1 MSANPDAVELL
12 KRRMKWQQ
20 IAASGRPAEV
30 KVALLA
36 SFTIDMLQPYL
47 GVALEE
53 EGLPADVWVGPYNQI
68 LQECLTPGSRTEEYA
83 PDYLVVCPRLEEL
96 WSGRPLP
103 RTAATGA
110 AAEVDYHHEA
120 LQLADVCASAAR
132 RLSARLLFVLPPV
145 PEERPLGVGD
155 AGDVDGVVSTATA
168 VREALRRR
176 LAGRPGVLLADLDV
190 LVRRLGTE
198 RSYNPAMLVFGHIPF
213 SDDLF
218 LALGGEIARLV
229 GLRRGIGRRL
239 AVLDADGVVWGGR
252 LAELGAAGVD
262 LAGGGPG
269 LAHRQ
274 LQSHLLERRRSGLR
288 LALVSPAPEDAV
300 AAALCRPEMRL
311 RREHLDAVET
321 GGASPDAQVRDVA
334 EKLGVA
340 LEEVVWLC
348 AEEARRA
355 AVADALSDVAV
366 VALPEDVARWR
377 LTLPAERA
385 LDRLPL
391 PSPKAASSAAGVS
404 LEAFL
409 ASLELRVSFDPL
421 GPDAARKIV
430 DMQQQIS
437 EFNVAAAV
445 RTVEEVAADLD
456 GGTGEVLAVRVRD
469 RFDDYG
475 VAGLV
480 RATRAEEALEVDT
493 LLLNCRVLGKR
504 VEAFLLE
511 RLAEDATSA
520 GLAHLRIRY
529 RPTDRNAPV
538 LDWLRRVDGD
548 AVHPWEDGWT
558 LDVTAERA
566 FAWARGQQEVF
577 TGSPAAGEPAAA
589 AEPEAPAED
598 AAAPVGS
605 AAPRHVFRPR
615 GGAAAVTAVDLGDAE
630 AILAAVRAEKRRAT
644 APGSDAA
651 FVASRTP
658 TEEMLTA
665 IWTEVLH
672 RDTVGVYDN
681 FFRLGGH
688 SLLATR
694 VLSRL
699 RDAFGVELPLKT
711 VFEAPT
717 PAAMAERVERAR
729 RDGSLPASPDLE
741 PMPRSGPLPLSFAQR
756 RLWTLDQ
763 LEPGSTGYNMQV
775 GLRLRGPLERSAME
789 LALRRLVERHESLRT
804 TFTEEDG
811 EGVQVVAETLELPFE
826 NADLTAEDPARRTAA
841 VRRLAAGEAARAF
854 DLERGPLFRL
864 TLIRQDDDDHVLLLT
879 LHHIIGDVWSL
890 GVFFQELMADY
901 VAARGGTA
909 APLEPL
915 PVQVGDFAV
924 WQRRWMEGDVLAAH
938 LDFWSR
944 RLEGAP
950 RILELPTDH
959 PRPDA
964 LSHRNGRLGL
974 ELPEGL
980 ARRLREMGGR
990 YGATVF
996 MTLFAAF
1003 ATLLSR
1009 WSRQRNLLV
1018 GMPIANRNRT
1028 ELERLIGF
1036 VANTLVLR
1044 ADLKG
1049 RPSFGTLLERIR
1061 EYVLAVVDY
1070 QDVPF
1075 ESLVKELRPPRD
1087 PSRNPL
1093 FQVMFAFHNVPP
1105 PEMAGSDLVVESVD
1119 LERGLNPFDIFLHL
1133 WEEEDGELGG
1143 SLSYSLDL
1151 FERPTAERLLA
1162 DFVTVLEAVVES
1174 SEAPLEELLDGRVV
1188 PPGTAVASTA
1198 TAAGAAALREA
1209 PYVAPRN
1216 DREAALV
1223 AIWEEV
1229 LQRERIGVD
1238 DNFFFVG
1245 GDSILALRLIAR
1257 ARQEGLA
1264 LVPRQIMRHQTVAA
1278 LAAKVGEGS
1287 PGETPEPQGPA
1298 TGEVVVTPSQG
1309 FFFALELA
1317 NRDYF
1322 NQVFYGELLE
1332 EVEPRIL
1339 ERAFAALPEHH
1350 DGLRLRFTEEDGTWR
1365 SRYTPPDGTSPLE
1378 VVDLGAEEE
1387 ERWDEVIAETEA
1399 RLHRRLRLAAGPTF
1413 SAVLFTLPEGRR
1425 DRLMIFV
1432 HHIVTDGVSWGVLM
1446 EDLELACRQLE
1457 RGDER
1462 PVLPPKTA
1470 SIQRWAEVLRKASGS
1485 EEVRG
1490 ELGFWTGRKWAES
1503 PLLPVD
1509 HEGGANLERHVTLL
1523 SETLTVEATQTL
1535 LRRVPEL
1542 GSTDVADLL
1551 LAAVV
1556 ESLAEWTG
1564 RRTLSVCL
1572 TRNGRHLPWGD
1583 LDTSRTVGWLVHIF
1597 PVLLELDGTDDL
1609 LAAGRLVHDH
1619 LQTVPRQGLG
1629 FGLLRFLADDAP
1641 MRERMASI
1649 PMPQLLFN
1657 YFGKVDASGVG
1668 SSLLLPIERGRPEI
1682 HDPGGVREFQLI
1694 VNTLVDDD
1702 RLRFNCT
1709 FSDQLYEPA
1718 TLKQRLDVAVELLEN
1733 LAHKLGLEGET
1744 TRLGDEEPEPQ
1755 LVS

>member
-1 MSANPDAVELL
+1 MSANPAAVELL

-20 IAASGRPAEV
+20 IAASERDAEV

-36 SFTIDMLQPYL
+36 SFTIDMLEPYL

-68 LQECLTPGSRTEEYA
+68 LQECLTPGSRTEEYD

-103 RTAATGA
+103 CTAE
-110 AAEVDYHHEA
+110 AEADYHHEA
-120 LQLADVCASAAR
+120 LQLADVCVSASR
-132 RLSARLLFVLPPV
+132 RLSARLLFVLPPI
-145 PEERPLGVGD
+145 PEELPLGVGD
-155 AGDVDGVVSTATA
+155 AGDVDGVVATATA

-176 LAGRPGVLLADLDV
+176 LAGHLGVLLADLDV
-190 LVRRLGTE
+190 LVRRLGVE

-213 SDDLF
+213 SDELF
-218 LALGGEIARLV
+218 LALGFEIARLV
-229 GLRRGIGRRL
+229 GLRRGFGRRL

-252 LAELGAAGVD
+252 LAELGAAEVD

-274 LQSHLLERRRSGLR
+274 LQDHLLERRRRGLR
-288 LALVSPAPEDAV
+288 LALVSPAAGEEV
-300 AAALCRPEMRL
+300 AAALARPEMRL

-321 GGASPDAQVRDVA
+321 GELTPDAQIRA
-334 EKLGVA
+334 ATEKLGVA
-340 LEEVVWLC
+340 LEEVIWLC
-348 AEEARRA
+348 AAETRCAT
-355 AVADALSDVAV
+355 VADALPDVAV
-366 VALPEDVARWR
+366 VALPEDAARWR
-377 LTLPAERA
+377 LALPTERA

-391 PSPKAASSAAGVS
+391 PSPKAASNAAGLN

-421 GPDAARKIV
+421 EADAAQEVV
-430 DMQQQIS
+430 DLQQKIS

-445 RTVEEVAADLD
+445 RTAEEVAADL
-456 GGTGEVLAVRVRD
+456 GNGAAEVLAVRVRD

-480 RATRAEEALEVDT
+480 RAERTEEALEVDT

-520 GLAHLRIRY
+520 GLARLRIRY
-529 RPTDRNAPV
+529 RPTDRNAPA
-538 LDWLRRVDGD
+538 LDWLRRVDSD
-548 AVHPWEDGWT
+548 AVEPWGDGWT
-558 LDVTAERA
+558 LDVTTERA

-577 TGSPAAGEPAAA
+577 TGEPATA
-589 AEPEAPAED
+589 AEPEAPAEV
-598 AAAPVGS
+598 AAAQPVGS
-605 AAPRHVFRPR
+605 TAPRHVFRPR
-615 GGAAAVTAVDLGDAE
+615 GGSAAATAVDLGDAE
-630 AILAAVRAEKRRAT
+630 AILAAVRAEKRRAA
-644 APGSDAA
+644 APASGAA

-665 IWTEVLH
+665 IWTEVLG
-672 RDTVGVYDN
+672 RDTVGIYDN

-688 SLLATR
+688 SLIATR

-717 PAAMAERVERAR
+717 PAAMAARVERAR

-741 PMPRSGPLPLSFAQR
+741 PVPRDGPLPLSFAQR
-756 RLWTLDQ
+756 RLWTLDR

-775 GLRLRGPLERSAME
+775 GLRLRGPFERAALE
-789 LALRRLVERHESLRT
+789 LALERLVERHESLRT

-811 EGVQVVAETLELPFE
+811 EGVQVVAESLELPLD
-826 NADLTAEDPARRTAA
+826 AAEVSAEEPARRPAA

-864 TLIRQDDDDHVLLLT
+864 VLARQDDDDHVLLLT

-901 VAARGGTA
+901 VAAHCGEA
-909 APLEPL
+909 SPLEPL
-915 PVQVGDFAV
+915 PVQVGDFAT
-924 WQRRWMEGDVLAAH
+924 WQRRWMEGEVLAAH

-944 RLEGAP
+944 RLEETP
-950 RILELPTDH
+950 KVLELPADH
-959 PRPDA
+959 PRPA
-964 LSHRNGRLGL
+964 VLSHRNGRLGL

-980 ARRLREMGGR
+980 ARRLREMGER

-1009 WSRQRNLLV
+1009 WSRQRDLLV

-1105 PEMAGSDLVVESVD
+1105 PEMGGSELTVEPVD
-1119 LERGLNPFDIFLHL
+1119 LDRGLNPFDMFLHL
-1133 WEEEDGELGG
+1133 WEEEEGELGG

-1151 FERPTAERLLA
+1151 FERPTAQHLLA
-1162 DFVTVLEAVVES
+1162 DFVTVLEAIVES
-1174 SEAPLEELLDGRVV
+1174 SETPLEELLEGRVT
-1188 PPGTAVASTA
+1188 PPGTAAAAS
-1198 TAAGAAALREA
+1198 AAKPVAALREA

-1216 DREAALV
+1216 DHEASLV
-1223 AIWEEV
+1223 TIWEEV
-1229 LQRERIGVD
+1229 LQRQRIGVD
-1238 DNFFFVG
+1238 DNFFYVG

-1257 ARQEGLA
+1257 ARQEGLV

-1278 LAAKVGEGS
+1278 LAAQVGKGDEVL
-1287 PGETPEPQGPA
+1287 EPQGPA
-1298 TGEVVVTPSQG
+1298 TGEVAVTPSQS
-1309 FFFALELA
+1309 FFFALELPD
-1317 NRDYF
+1317 RDYF
-1322 NQVFYGELLE
+1322 NQVFYVELLE

-1350 DGLRLRFTEEDGTWR
+1350 DGLRLRFIEEDGTWR
-1365 SRYTPPDGTSPLE
+1365 ARYTPPDGASPLE
-1378 VVDLGAEEE
+1378 IVDLGAEKEE
-1387 ERWDEVIAETEA
+1387 CWDEVIAETEA
-1399 RLHRRLRLAAGPTF
+1399 RIHRRLRLATGPTF
-1413 SAVLFTLPEGRR
+1413 SAVLFTLPDGRR
-1425 DRLMIFV
+1425 DRLMVFV
-1432 HHIVTDGVSWGVLM
+1432 HHIVTDGVSWGILM

-1457 RGDER
+1457 QGDER
-1462 PVLPPKTA
+1462 AALPPKTA
-1470 SIQRWAEVLRKASGS
+1470 SVQRWAEVLRQASGS
-1485 EEVRG
+1485 EEVRR
-1490 ELGFWTGRKWAES
+1490 ELDFWTGRMWTES
-1503 PLLPVD
+1503 PPLPAD
-1509 HEGGANLERHVTLL
+1509 HEGGANLERYVTLV
-1523 SETLTVEATQTL
+1523 SKTVTAEATQTL
-1535 LRRVPEL
+1535 LRKLPEL
-1542 GSTDVADLL
+1542 GGLDVADLL

-1597 PVLLELDGTDDL
+1597 PVLLELDGADGL
-1609 LAAGRLVHDH
+1609 LDAGRLVHDH
-1619 LQTVPRQGLG
+1619 LEEVPRQGLG
-1629 FGLLRFLADDAP
+1629 FGLLRFLTGDAAA
-1641 MRERMASI
+1641 RGRMASI

-1657 YFGKVDASGVG
+1657 YFGKIAGSGAG
-1668 SSLLLPIERGRPEI
+1668 SSRFQPIERGRPEL
-1682 HDPGGVREFQLI
+1682 HDPDGVREFQLI

-1709 FSDQLYEPA
+1709 FSDRLYDPA

-1733 LAHKLGLEGET
+1733 LACKLGLEGET
-1744 TRLGDEEPEPQ
+1744 TRLGDEEPKPQ